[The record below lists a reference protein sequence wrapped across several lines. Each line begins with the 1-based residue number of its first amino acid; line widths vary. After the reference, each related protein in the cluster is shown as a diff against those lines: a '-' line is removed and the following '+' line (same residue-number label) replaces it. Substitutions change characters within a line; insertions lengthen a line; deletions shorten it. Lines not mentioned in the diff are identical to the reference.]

1 MIKIDTRHLEKF
13 VSTQEINEIAPEIA
27 KAQKVLNTATGRGND
42 FLGWVNL
49 PTEIDDELINKIQQD
64 ADAIAAKAQIY
75 VVIGIGGSYLGA
87 RAVIE
92 SLQNEL
98 AVLDPNRKRPY
109 IVYAGHTLSEDYY
122 SQLLSILDKFDYAMT
137 VISKSGTTTEPAV
150 AFRILK
156 SHIEKKYGKEE
167 ARSRIIAI
175 TDGSKG
181 ALHNIAKQEGYTTYV
196 IPDNVGGRYSVFTPV
211 GLLPIA
217 VSGGDIAKLI
227 QGARDMQSIV
237 TQEISITDNPAALY
251 TAIRNILYRKGKSVE
266 MMISY
271 EPDYTMMN
279 EWFKQ
284 LYGESE
290 GKNGKGLFPAS
301 AVFSTDLHSLG
312 QYVQEGERVMFE
324 TVVTFDKPKQELI
337 IGLDPENGDGFNFV
351 AGKSVDFVNQ
361 KAFLGTILAHTD
373 GKVPNMVLEISEM
386 DEYNFG
392 YLVYFLEKAC
402 AVSGYILGINPFDQ
416 PGVES
421 YKKNMFAL
429 LGKPGYEE
437 HKKALEARLS

>member
-181 ALHNIAKQEGYTTYV
+181 ALHTIAKQEGYTTYV

-251 TAIRNILYRKGKSVE
+251 TAIRNILYRKGKKIE
-266 MMISY
+266 MMVTYIPAMRYIS
-271 EPDYTMMN
+271 
-279 EWFKQ
+279 EWWKQ
-284 LYGESE
+284 LFGESE
-290 GKNGKGLFPAS
+290 GKEHKGILPHS
-301 AVFSTDLHSLG
+301 VTYTTDLHSMG
-312 QYVQEGERVMFE
+312 QYVQDGERIMFE
-324 TVVTFDKPKQELI
+324 TVLSVNNSATNVNIPFDEANLD
-337 IGLDPENGDGFNFV
+337 GLNYLQQKTLTTINHCAEEGTACAHVDG
-351 AGKSVDFVNQ
+351 G
-361 KAFLGTILAHTD
+361 
-373 GKVPNMVLEISEM
+373 VPVIRLEINCINEETIGELLYM
-386 DEYNFG
+386 MEYSCG
-392 YLVYFLEKAC
+392 I
-402 AVSGYILGINPFDQ
+402 SGYVLDVNPFDQ
-416 PGVES
+416 PGVEA
-421 YKKNMFAL
+421 YKTNMFKL
-429 LGKPGYEE
+429 LGKF
-437 HKKALEARLS
+437 